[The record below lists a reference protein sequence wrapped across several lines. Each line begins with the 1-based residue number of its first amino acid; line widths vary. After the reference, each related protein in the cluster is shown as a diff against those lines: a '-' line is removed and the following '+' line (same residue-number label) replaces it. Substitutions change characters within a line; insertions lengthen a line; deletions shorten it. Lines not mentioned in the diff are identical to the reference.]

1 MGPVIEIC
9 IGTLY
14 RKEYSVLSWKSWGW
28 GADIRG
34 LELML
39 KIDMVALCI
48 AMRAKDEG
56 PSRGGAEK
64 KKHVHKTALQVL
76 GTSGS

>member
-1 MGPVIEIC
+1 
-9 IGTLY
+9 
-14 RKEYSVLSWKSWGW
+14 
-28 GADIRG
+28 
-34 LELML
+34 ML
-39 KIDMVALCI
+39 KIDVVALCI